1 MQTAGQ
7 FLEVL
12 FFVVLKGKYHRK
24 ETGRKRMPGMK
35 YRKWIKGAGY
45 VELFNFQNL
54 GLNPPALSRSASA

>member
-24 ETGRKRMPGMK
+24 EMERKRMPGIN
-35 YRKWIKGAGY
+35 YRKMIKGAGY
-45 VELFNFQNL
+45 VELFNL
-54 GLNPPALSRSASA
+54 

>member
-7 FLEVL
+7 FFVML

-24 ETGRKRMPGMK
+24 EMGRKRMPGMK

-45 VELFNFQNL
+45 VELFNL
-54 GLNPPALSRSASA
+54 